1 MLLGHTAFAEQA
13 FQDARLDAVF
23 NLTFTQSTPTAVTGY
38 TTGNAS
44 TFSGTV
50 TGSAPVDVTGTD
62 LVATWGI
69 GDETAFGDAFS
80 NLISFSVGEPDF
92 FVWNEVDDSE
102 TSTWTLVAPGST
114 D

>member
-13 FQDARLDAVF
+13 FQDARLDAVHNIEF
-23 NLTFTQSTPTAVTGY
+23 AETGF
-38 TTGNAS
+38 GM
-44 TFSGTV
+44 TFSLGTEV
-50 TGSAPVDVTGTD
+50 ATGGATVSPSGDD
-62 LVATWGI
+62 LVATWSI
-69 GDETAFGDAFS
+69 GDATAFGGAFS

-92 FVWNEVDDSE
+92 FVWNETDDSE